1 MPRLSSKSQIV
12 IPAEMRRKLGI
23 QPGDPLNVA
32 LEGERIVITKQS
44 PEEAL
49 SRMERFVG
57 DPEWEGASKRLKQ
70 GREDWADYSR
80 DIERARV
87 ECRNR

>member
-23 QPGDPLNVA
+23 LPGDPLNVV

-49 SRMERFVG
+49 SRLKRFVG
-57 DPEWEGASKRLKQ
+57 DAEWEGASERLEQ
-70 GREDWADYSR
+70 SREDWAEYSR
-80 DIERARV
+80 EIERARA
-87 ECRNR
+87 ECRIR